1 MGKDNFS
8 QNLYLRSM
16 PKFLYFL
23 VLLLVLGSCG
33 QSTSE
38 TTTEEVSSFGVM
50 AEELPP
56 VSSINAKANSI
67 VMNWKEFDD
76 FDKSFNRI
84 YTIDYRED
92 LILVI
97 DDLVEK
103 QKLLEKGE
111 YPQEFNIP
119 QIKGRQKVVKTYIL
133 KTKGDL
139 EYRLSPENSI
149 KELIT
154 AYNAL
159 REQFNV
165 TVNNTLPSDLIENQD
180 I

>member
-1 MGKDNFS
+1 
-8 QNLYLRSM
+8 M

-23 VLLLVLGSCG
+23 VLLMILGSCKERV
-33 QSTSE
+33 SE
-38 TTTEEVSSFGVM
+38 AATGEVSNFEAM
-50 AEELPP
+50 ANELPKVVP
-56 VSSINAKANSI
+56 VNTKARVI
-67 VMNWKEFDD
+67 LDTWKEFYS
-76 FDKSFNRI
+76 FDKSFERI

-92 LILVI
+92 LVLVI

-103 QKLLEKGE
+103 QKLLEKAV
-111 YPQEFNIP
+111 YPEEFDIP

-139 EYRLSPENSI
+139 EYRQDPENSI
-149 KELIT
+149 KEMIT

-165 TVNNTLPSDLIENQD
+165 TVNNTLPTELIENED
-180 I
+180 T

>member
-1 MGKDNFS
+1 
-8 QNLYLRSM
+8 M

-23 VLLLVLGSCG
+23 VLLMILGSCKERV
-33 QSTSE
+33 SE
-38 TTTEEVSSFGVM
+38 AATGEVSNFEAM
-50 AEELPP
+50 ANELPKVVP
-56 VSSINAKANSI
+56 VNTKARVI
-67 VMNWKEFDD
+67 LDTWKEFYS
-76 FDKSFNRI
+76 FDKSFERI

-92 LILVI
+92 LVLVI

-103 QKLLEKGE
+103 QKLLEKAV
-111 YPQEFNIP
+111 YPEEFDIP

-139 EYRLSPENSI
+139 EYRQDPENSI
-149 KELIT
+149 KEMIT

-165 TVNNTLPSDLIENQD
+165 TVNNTLPTELIENKD
-180 I
+180 T

>member
-23 VLLLVLGSCG
+23 VFLLVLGSCG

-38 TTTEEVSSFGVM
+38 KPTEEVSSFGVM

-56 VSSINAKANSI
+56 VSSLNAKANSI
-67 VMNWKEFDD
+67 VMDWKEFDD

-111 YPQEFNIP
+111 YPEEFNIP

-133 KTKGDL
+133 KTKADL
-139 EYRLSPENSI
+139 EYRLNPENSI
-149 KELIT
+149 KEMIS

-165 TVNNTLPSDLIENQD
+165 TVNNVLPTELIENEGM
-180 I
+180 